1 MTGVHW
7 LLHQI
12 PRPLAAGKAVGR
24 LTPLLVGRLH
34 GRKLSLILIRNDLR
48 SCLAVWRQGVINE
61 EQIYEHCVTLVLPPG
76 SIVSSQPSEKY
87 IPKDEAIARGL
98 KNPPRN
104 VRTVFNSSDV
114 VQRGKFA
121 KGKQRR
127 NRDDKLQLRGC
138 LLPDSAL

>member
-1 MTGVHW
+1 M
-7 LLHQI
+7 
-12 PRPLAAGKAVGR
+12 R
-24 LTPLLVGRLH
+24 
-34 GRKLSLILIRNDLR
+34 
-48 SCLAVWRQGVINE
+48 
-61 EQIYEHCVTLVLPPG
+61 EQMYELCVTLLLPPG
-76 SIVSSQPSEKY
+76 FVVSSQQPSEKY

-114 VQRGKFA
+114 VQRKKLA

-138 LLPDSAL
+138 LFPDSALYLNFIVQQNSYFHICTISNIPETQYFLSDLSQKY